1 MENINTKIDIWRLL
15 KDNNRLY
22 ISIEMLKTQN
32 TFEEYVTIVCVLA
45 QSFSDR
51 KDKSAFKSTTFVFKG
66 LIGGSEKRLSV

>member
-1 MENINTKIDIWRLL
+1 
-15 KDNNRLY
+15 
-22 ISIEMLKTQN
+22 MLKTQN

-51 KDKSAFKSTTFVFKG
+51 KDKSAFKSTTFVFNG